1 MKLTHTTVVCL
12 FAGLVLGL
20 AFAAGGFGA
29 LVLTAVLG
37 AAGVVVA
44 KVLEGEID
52 LDELPVDFPGRRPR

>member
-1 MKLTHTTVVCL
+1 MTYTTVVCL

-29 LVLTAVLG
+29 LVLTAILG

-44 KVLEGEID
+44 KVLEGELD
-52 LDELPVDFPGRRPR
+52 LGDLNLDLNRRRPR

>member
-1 MKLTHTTVVCL
+1 MKLTYTTVVCL

-29 LVLTAVLG
+29 LVLTALLG
-37 AAGVVVA
+37 AGGVVVA

-52 LDELPVDFPGRRPR
+52 LGDLNLDRNRRRPR

>member
-12 FAGLVLGL
+12 FAGLALGL

-29 LVLTAVLG
+29 LVLTALLG
-37 AAGVVVA
+37 AGGVVVA

-52 LDELPVDFPGRRPR
+52 LADVDVDFTRRRPR

>member
-1 MKLTHTTVVCL
+1 MKLTYTTVVCL

-29 LVLTAVLG
+29 LVLTALLG

-52 LDELPVDFPGRRPR
+52 LGELNLDLTRRRPR

>member
-1 MKLTHTTVVCL
+1 MTYTTVVCL

-29 LVLTAVLG
+29 LVLTALLG
-37 AAGVVVA
+37 AAGVVAA

-52 LDELPVDFPGRRPR
+52 LGDVNLDFTRRRPR

>member
-1 MKLTHTTVVCL
+1 MKLTYTTVVCL

-29 LVLTAVLG
+29 LVLTAILG

-52 LDELPVDFPGRRPR
+52 LADLNLDPNRRRPR

>member
-1 MKLTHTTVVCL
+1 MKLTYTTVVCL

-20 AFAAGGFGA
+20 AFATGGFGA
-29 LVLTAVLG
+29 LALTAILG

-52 LDELPVDFPGRRPR
+52 LGDLNLDLNRRRSQ

>member
-1 MKLTHTTVVCL
+1 MKLTYTTVVCL

-29 LVLTAVLG
+29 LVLTTILG

-52 LDELPVDFPGRRPR
+52 LADLNLDPNRRRPR

>member
-1 MKLTHTTVVCL
+1 LTYTTVVCL

-29 LVLTAVLG
+29 LLLTALLG

-52 LDELPVDFPGRRPR
+52 LGDLNLDPNRRRPR

>member
-1 MKLTHTTVVCL
+1 MTYTTVVCL

-29 LVLTAVLG
+29 LVLTALLG

-44 KVLEGEID
+44 KVLEGELD
-52 LDELPVDFPGRRPR
+52 LGELNRDLTRRRPR

>member
-1 MKLTHTTVVCL
+1 MTYTTVVCL

-29 LVLTAVLG
+29 LLLTALLG

-52 LDELPVDFPGRRPR
+52 LGDLNLDPNRRRPR

>member
-1 MKLTHTTVVCL
+1 MTITTVVCL

-29 LVLTAVLG
+29 LALTALLG

-44 KVLEGEID
+44 KVLEGEIEVGD
-52 LDELPVDFPGRRPR
+52 LNLDFTRRRPR

>member
-1 MKLTHTTVVCL
+1 LTYTTVVCL
-12 FAGLVLGL
+12 FAGLALGL

-29 LVLTAVLG
+29 LVLTAILG

-52 LDELPVDFPGRRPR
+52 LADLNLDPKRRRPR

>member
-1 MKLTHTTVVCL
+1 MKLTYTTVVCL

-29 LVLTAVLG
+29 LVLTAILG

-44 KVLEGEID
+44 KVLEGELD
-52 LDELPVDFPGRRPR
+52 LGDLNLDLNRRRPR

>member
-1 MKLTHTTVVCL
+1 MKLTYTTVVCL

-29 LVLTAVLG
+29 LVLTALLG
-37 AAGVVVA
+37 AGGVVVA

-52 LDELPVDFPGRRPR
+52 LGDLNVDLNRRRPR